1 MAEELTRR
9 ERLRSSKVQVG
20 VLLVLALAITFYA
33 VWRIGELFN
42 LFVPRYEL
50 VTLVS
55 SAAGL
60 LPGAPVTLAGQRVGL
75 VKEIDF
81 LPVGTGGSR
90 HLSVKLSIAERVREY
105 IRTDSYAR
113 IRTQGFLGDKFV
125 DISVGSPVLPVVSP
139 GDTIPSLPAAE
150 FEEILVRTA
159 NALESVQGL
168 IDNLRTITDG
178 IAQGQGTLGRLLEDD
193 LLYNELVG
201 AVIEARELIHRINTE
216 DGTLNRL
223 LTDPTLYDGLTRALS
238 RVDTLGTEILHGG
251 GTLSQILGS
260 DELYLGVLGSVA
272 RADSILAVLGATL
285 TELTVGDGTV
295 QKLLTDPDLYDQ
307 LLKTIIDLQVLIAD
321 IRENPRRYRPEVR
334 IDIF

>member
-1 MAEELTRR
+1 MPARVCRAWATISARSPMA
-9 ERLRSSKVQVG
+9 
-20 VLLVLALAITFYA
+20 
-33 VWRIGELFN
+33 
-42 LFVPRYEL
+42 
-50 VTLVS
+50 
-55 SAAGL
+55 
-60 LPGAPVTLAGQRVGL
+60 
-75 VKEIDF
+75 
-81 LPVGTGGSR
+81 SR
-90 HLSVKLSIAERVREY
+90 RVRAH
-105 IRTDSYAR
+105 RFR
-113 IRTQGFLGDKFV
+113 GGKFV
-125 DISVGSPVLPVVSP
+125 DISVGSPVLPVGRP
-139 GDTIPSLPAAE
+139 GDTLASLPAAE

-201 AVIEARELIHRINTE
+201 AVIEARELIHRINHE
-216 DGTLNRL
+216 DGPLNSRL
-223 LTDPTLYDGLTRALS
+223 TGPTLYDGLTRALS

-285 TELTVGDGTV
+285 TELTVGDGAV
-295 QKLLTDPDLYDQ
+295 QERLTARAPYAQ
-307 LLKTIIDLQVLIAD
+307 LVKTIIDLQVLIAD